1 MKKENKKKSST
12 LDKLLLWVVVWWAV
26 GSVVWA
32 KMSNQKN
39 RNKVKEIIKEKG
51 TVIKDMILN
60 KSEKKSFWHSLN
72 DLFFKKK

>member
-32 KMSNQKN
+32 KMSNKEN

-60 KSEKKSFWHSLN
+60 KDKKKSFWHGLN
-72 DLFFKKK
+72 KLFLGKK